1 MTEQISNEEKRQRL
15 YDLLEKN
22 DIAML
27 TTISDNKL
35 VARPMGY
42 KHLEDDADLWFFTLK
57 DTDKADEIQKDN
69 RVNVSFSKEGYAS
82 ISGTVH
88 IVEDDA
94 KKKELWS
101 KPMEAFLHTSCDDPN
116 VILLKVEAES
126 AEYWST
132 DQTVKTVIDGFK
144 RLFQGDQKDKDESM
158 NDTVEL

>member
-1 MTEQISNEEKRQRL
+1 MSEQISTEEKRQRL
-15 YDLLEKN
+15 YDLLKKN

-35 VARPMGY
+35 IARPMAY

-82 ISGTVH
+82 ISCTIH

-94 KKKELWS
+94 KKKNYGVSRWKLFFIQAMMTLMS
-101 KPMEAFLHTSCDDPN
+101 SC
-116 VILLKVEAES
+116 LK
-126 AEYWST
+126 
-132 DQTVKTVIDGFK
+132 
-144 RLFQGDQKDKDESM
+144 
-158 NDTVEL
+158 